1 MSNQIYIDFHNVIKY
16 AISILFVW
24 NNNIAIISYYNNE
37 AKKKLKDRLCVD
49 GAQAVS
55 KDNLIKGGWSR
66 GHFKKKGQN
75 LCFCP
80 PPPKKNN

>member
-37 AKKKLKDRLCVD
+37 AKKKIVIIYIRRHIEEHTFMCWDE
-49 GAQAVS
+49 
-55 KDNLIKGGWSR
+55 
-66 GHFKKKGQN
+66 
-75 LCFCP
+75 
-80 PPPKKNN
+80 PKSVRVLG